1 MICSHYRHTLN
12 GVVLL
17 DYGERMM
24 EEPSHPLAA
33 QVQESQFVG
42 GKWGKARGRGN
53 MLRTYSWTRILT
65 FATLAE
71 RQTRQLQLPAS
82 YLALGSGD
90 LLIEVENGGSTLVKD
105 FALTAVTPS
114 QRWESNAFDLLL
126 TFEGIGGEEITINS
140 GGYGERWDA
149 ADGSTWDSADP
160 STWNLISTS

>member
-1 MICSHYRHTLN
+1 MTRSHYRHTLN

-24 EEPSHPLAA
+24 AEPSHPLAA

-42 GKWGKARGRGN
+42 RKWGKARARGN
-53 MLRTYSWTRILT
+53 ILRTYSWTRVLT

-82 YLALGSGD
+82 YLSLGSGD
-90 LLIEVENGGSTLVKD
+90 LLIEIEDGGSTLIKD

-114 QRWESNAFDLLL
+114 QRWENNPFDLLL
-126 TFEGIGGEEITINS
+126 TFEGIGGEEVTIDN
-140 GGYGERWDA
+140 GGYGDRWLSDDSGTWDA
-149 ADGSTWDSADP
+149 LDP
-160 STWNLISTS
+160 TTWNLI